1 MTKPSEKLVEFPQAS
16 ARDVLTDVLRT
27 GAQRMLATAI
37 EAEVD
42 EDLDARAT
50 TVDAA
55 GQRGVVRN
63 GRLPERTIQTPVG
76 DVQVQQPRVRD
87 RRPADAREPFR
98 SAILPP

>member
-37 EAEVD
+37 EAEVA
-42 EDLDARAT
+42 EYLDARAT

-63 GRLPERTIQTPVG
+63 GRLPERRGITESWV
-76 DVQVQQPRVRD
+76 
-87 RRPADAREPFR
+87 
-98 SAILPP
+98 

>member
-42 EDLDARAT
+42 VCLAT
-50 TVDAA
+50 GDAA
-55 GQRGVVRN
+55 GN
-63 GRLPERTIQTPVG
+63 GHRLDRISQAPLAYPLRM
-76 DVQVQQPRVRD
+76 RVALKFSPLARMTY
-87 RRPADAREPFR
+87 RRMRP
-98 SAILPP
+98 